1 MGMRLWIHRLLEALI
16 VVWGVSTIVF
26 CLLRLSGDP
35 TLLMVPPGAPLDAI
49 ERLRHQLGYDQPI
62 PVQYAQFLWGLVRGD
77 LGRSIVQDRPAL
89 DIVMERLPATL
100 QLGGTALAL
109 ALIVGCPIGIISAI
123 YPHSFF
129 DRVGMVL
136 AILGQALPPFWLGL
150 VLILFFAV
158 TLRLFPPSGAET
170 PQHLVLPSITL
181 GVLFLATFARI
192 TRSSYLEETTKD
204 YVRTAK
210 AKGIRRSRIIVKHI
224 LRNMAIP
231 LITVVSLSIANLLGG
246 AVVTE
251 TIFAWPG
258 IGRLAMESIAARDY
272 PLVQAVVLVSSVI
285 YVFSSTVADQLY
297 TIADPRIR
305 LK

>member
-181 GVLFLATFARI
+181 GVLSSRRLHGSRAPRIWKRRPRI
-192 TRSSYLEETTKD
+192 TCAPPKRKES
-204 YVRTAK
+204 
-210 AKGIRRSRIIVKHI
+210 
-224 LRNMAIP
+224 
-231 LITVVSLSIANLLGG
+231 
-246 AVVTE
+246 AVV
-251 TIFAWPG
+251 
-258 IGRLAMESIAARDY
+258 ES
-272 PLVQAVVLVSSVI
+272 S
-285 YVFSSTVADQLY
+285 SSTFCETWQSL
-297 TIADPRIR
+297 
-305 LK
+305 